1 MNLTN
6 VSILDSSLAEFNWN
20 YYKILSEKKL
30 YTLKNKITIGI
41 IDSGIDIHNPYV
53 KNKSIFGSSFLS
65 SEYTE
70 DVTGHGTQVFG
81 VLDTLVN
88 GAIYKIY
95 KVMDTEITSSL
106 NLVNAIIA
114 AVDDDVD
121 IINISLGI
129 YKDTTKKTDR
139 MIISGFEKAI
149 NYAKQNNV
157 LVVASSGNNGV
168 NMDKHPHIIH
178 LPSDLEYVINVG
190 SSNKQG
196 SLTKY
201 TNFGRNLDIVA
212 PSGEWR
218 AQDNKIVFPEMILT
232 YGKMSTFLKSN
243 LNDTDIPNGL
253 VLSYGTSLAT
263 PQIVAALAILMDK
276 FQHLTI
282 DEYKE
287 KLLSNSVD
295 IFHNDFFYKEIRI
308 VN

>member
-1 MNLTN
+1 MNLN
-6 VSILDSSLAEFNWN
+6 KVSILDSSLTEYNWN
-20 YYKILSEKKL
+20 YYKILSEKKP
-30 YTLKNKITIGI
+30 YRLKNKITIGI
-41 IDSGIDIHNPYV
+41 IDSGIDITNPYV
-53 KNKSIFGSSFLS
+53 KNKSFFGSSFVS

-70 DVTGHGTQVFG
+70 DVAGHGTQVFG

-88 GAIYKIY
+88 CAVYKIY
-95 KVMDTEITSSL
+95 KVMDREITSSL

-129 YKDTTKKTDR
+129 YKDITKKTDR
-139 MIISGFEKAI
+139 IIISGFEKAI

-157 LVVASSGNNGV
+157 LIVASSGNNGL
-168 NMDKHPHIIH
+168 NLDKHPHIIH

-218 AQDNKIVFPEMILT
+218 AQDNKIIFPEMILT
-232 YGKMSTFLKSN
+232 YGKMSTFLESVSYYK
-243 LNDTDIPNGL
+243 DIPNGL

-263 PQIVAALAILMDK
+263 PIIVAALAILMDK
-276 FQHLTI
+276 FHHLAI
-282 DEYKE
+282 NEYKE

-295 IFHNDFFYKEIRI
+295 IFHHDFLYKEIRI